1 MSSSFNATDYP
12 ATAARRAPLSAR
24 QLECL
29 AWAQEGKSAT
39 DIGQIIGISG
49 RTVEG
54 HLAKACERL
63 NVRTRVQAV
72 VHARDLGWLPAAP
85 QALEARST
93 GPRSFRD
100 QVGSPS
106 LAANHRGAPRS

>member
-1 MSSSFNATDYP
+1 MQSNSTSSSQP
-12 ATAARRAPLSAR
+12 AVHRGPRLSER

-54 HLAKACERL
+54 HLAKVCEAL
-63 NVRTRVQAV
+63 GVRTRIQAV
-72 VHARDLGWLPAAP
+72 VRARELGLLGSPAPASV
-85 QALEARST
+85 QASVHEP
-93 GPRSFRD
+93 GRSFRS
-100 QVGSPS
+100 VG
-106 LAANHRGAPRS
+106 HR